1 MLELTKEN
9 YEETVDGSGIVVIDC
24 WQQFCA
30 PCAQFA
36 PIFEKT
42 SEKYPEIA
50 FAKLNAQ
57 AETGISDYFFI
68 QTTPTTVIMKDK
80 TVVFKKPGVF
90 SEAQLVEIIEKI
102 KAMDMDVFRAEK
114 EAEKAARRAARRQK

>member
-9 YEETVDGSGIVVIDC
+9 YDKTVDGSEIVVIDC

-50 FAKLNAQ
+50 FAKLNSQ
-57 AETGISDYFFI
+57 VETSISDHFFI
-68 QTTPTTVIMKDK
+68 QTTPTTVRVPIIFVGTSFFNKHFNASAK
-80 TVVFKKPGVF
+80 FPTVEDGAF
-90 SEAQLVEIIEKI
+90 
-102 KAMDMDVFRAEK
+102 
-114 EAEKAARRAARRQK
+114 

>member
-9 YEETVDGSGIVVIDC
+9 YDITVDGSEIVIIDC

-36 PIFEKT
+36 PIFKKT
-42 SEKYPEIA
+42 SEKYPEIT
-50 FAKLNAQ
+50 FTKLNSQ
-57 AETGISDYFFI
+57 VETSISDHFFI
-68 QTTPTTVIMKDK
+68 SSTPTTVIMKEK

-90 SEAQLVEIIEKI
+90 SEEELVEIIDKI
-102 KAMDMDVFRAEK
+102 KAMDMEEFRAAK
-114 EAEKAARRAARRQK
+114 AAEKAARRAARQQK

>member
-9 YEETVDGSGIVVIDC
+9 YDKTVDGSEIVVIDC

-42 SEKYPEIA
+42 SEKYPEIT

-57 AETGISDYFFI
+57 VETSISDHFFI

-90 SEAQLVEIIEKI
+90 SEAQLVETIEKI

>member
-9 YEETVDGSGIVVIDC
+9 YDITVDGSEIVVIDC

-42 SEKYPEIA
+42 SEKYPEIT
-50 FAKLNAQ
+50 FTKLNSQ
-57 AETGISDYFFI
+57 VETSISDHFFI
-68 QTTPTTVIMKDK
+68 SSTPTTVIMKEK

-90 SEAQLVEIIEKI
+90 SEEELVDIIEEI
-102 KAMDMDVFRAEK
+102 KAMDMEAFRAAK
-114 EAEKAARRAARRQK
+114 AAEKAARRAARQQK

>member
-9 YEETVDGSGIVVIDC
+9 YDNTVDGSDIVLIDC

-30 PCAQFA
+30 PCAQYA

-42 SEKYPEIA
+42 SEKYPEIT
-50 FAKLNAQ
+50 FTKLNSQ
-57 AETGISDYFFI
+57 VETSISDHFFI
-68 QTTPTTVIMKDK
+68 SSTPTTVIMKEK

-90 SEAQLVEIIEKI
+90 SEEELVEIIEEI
-102 KAMDMDVFRAEK
+102 KTMDMEEFRAAK
-114 EAEKAARRAARRQK
+114 AAEKAARRAARQQK

>member
-9 YEETVDGSGIVVIDC
+9 YDNTVDGSEIVIIDC
-24 WQQFCA
+24 WQNFCA

-42 SEKYPEIA
+42 SEKYPEIT
-50 FAKLNAQ
+50 FTKLNSQ
-57 AETGISDYFFI
+57 VETSISDHFFI
-68 QTTPTTVIMKDK
+68 SSTPTTVIMKEK

-90 SEAQLVEIIEKI
+90 SEEELVEIIEEI
-102 KAMDMDVFRAEK
+102 KAMDMEEFRAAKAAEK
-114 EAEKAARRAARRQK
+114 EARRAARQQK

>member
-9 YEETVDGSGIVVIDC
+9 YDNTVDGSEIVIIDC
-24 WQQFCA
+24 WQNFCA

-42 SEKYPEIA
+42 SEKYPEIT
-50 FAKLNAQ
+50 FTKLNSQ
-57 AETGISDYFFI
+57 VETSISDHFFI
-68 QTTPTTVIMKDK
+68 SSTPTTVIMKEK

-90 SEAQLVEIIEKI
+90 SEEELVEIIEEI
-102 KAMDMDVFRAEK
+102 KTMDMEEFRAAK
-114 EAEKAARRAARRQK
+114 AAEKAARRAARQQK

>member
-9 YEETVDGSGIVVIDC
+9 YDNTVDGSEIVAIDC

-30 PCAQFA
+30 PCAQYA

-42 SEKYPEIA
+42 SEKYPEIT
-50 FAKLNAQ
+50 FTKLNSQ
-57 AETGISDYFFI
+57 VETSISDHFFI
-68 QTTPTTVIMKDK
+68 SSTPTTVIMKEK

-90 SEAQLVEIIEKI
+90 SEEELVEIIEEI
-102 KAMDMDVFRAEK
+102 KAMDMEEFRAAK
-114 EAEKAARRAARRQK
+114 AAEKAARRAARQQK